1 MPMATTKRDFYEVL
15 GVARDSEP
23 DDVKRAYRQMALKFH
38 PDRNPG
44 DKDAEKRF
52 KEAAEAYEVLSDPE
66 KRQRYDRY
74 GHAGLEG
81 AAVHDFR
88 STDDIMSAFS
98 DIFGGGLFGDLF
110 GERRR
115 GPRPGPDLLMKLEI
129 ELVEAARGTSRSIEV
144 SRQEFCSDCRGS
156 GSRKGTSPTT
166 CNYCGGRG
174 QIVQARGFF
183 QVATTCPACGGDGVR
198 VTDPCPNC
206 RGAGRTPSA
215 SKLQVDV
222 PPGVESGMWLQL
234 RNQGEL
240 GDIGAPRGN
249 LRIQVVVRRHPFFE
263 RRRNDL
269 FSQVPISFA
278 QATLGAEIQVP
289 TLDGAGKVM
298 VPRGTQSGEMIRI
311 KGRGMP
317 DISGRGRG
325 DELVEVVVET
335 PRHLTPRQEELL
347 REFAVIEHEQVSP
360 RRKSFFEKLR
370 DYFTEET
377 ETPEIS
383 QDT

>member
-1 MPMATTKRDFYEVL
+1 MPMATTKRDLYEVL
-15 GVARDSEP
+15 GVGRDAAV
-23 DDVKRAYRQMALKFH
+23 DDIKKAYRQMALKYH

-44 DKDAEKRF
+44 DKEAEKKFR
-52 KEAAEAYEVLSDPE
+52 EAAEAYDVLSDTE

-81 AAVHDFR
+81 AAFHDFR

-110 GERRR
+110 GDRRR

-129 ELVEAARGTSRSIEV
+129 ELVEAARGTSRTIEV
-144 SRQEFCSDCRGS
+144 GRQEFCAECRGS
-156 GSRKGTSPTT
+156 GARKGTVATT

-183 QVATTCPACGGDGVR
+183 QVATTCPACGGEGVR
-198 VTDPCPNC
+198 VTDPCSNC

-215 SKLQVDV
+215 AKLQVDV

-240 GDIGAPRGN
+240 GDLGAPRGN
-249 LRIQVVVRRHPFFE
+249 LRIQVVVKKHPFFE

-269 FSQVPISFA
+269 WCQVPISFA
-278 QATLGAEIQVP
+278 QAALGAEIEVP
-289 TLDGAGKVM
+289 TLDGPDHLQ
-298 VPRGTQSGEMIRI
+298 VPRGTQSGETLRI
-311 KGRGMP
+311 KSRGMP

-325 DELVEVVVET
+325 DEIVEVVVET
-335 PRHLTPRQEELL
+335 PKHLTARQEELL
-347 REFAVIEHEQVSP
+347 REFAEIEHDQVSP
-360 RRKSFFEKLR
+360 RRRSFFEKLR

-377 ETPEIS
+377 EVPDDG
-383 QDT
+383 QP